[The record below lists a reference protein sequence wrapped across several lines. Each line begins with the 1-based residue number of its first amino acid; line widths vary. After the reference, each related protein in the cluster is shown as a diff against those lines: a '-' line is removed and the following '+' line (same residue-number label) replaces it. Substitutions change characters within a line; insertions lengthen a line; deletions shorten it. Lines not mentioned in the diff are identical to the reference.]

1 MPEQFLVICASQQ
14 TTYVLPDIMLLQ
26 RNESITF
33 VCFLSAFR
41 LSRNCEKLFSKS
53 QLDST
58 LRLTVFDDDDDNANG
73 DDDKFIMIMMMM
85 MMIYSNDNG
94 GDDDDDNDND
104 IGNDD
109 DI

>member
-1 MPEQFLVICASQQ
+1 
-14 TTYVLPDIMLLQ
+14 MLLQ

-41 LSRNCEKLFSKS
+41 LSRNCEKRFSKS

-94 GDDDDDNDND
+94 GDDDDDD
-104 IGNDD
+104 IW
-109 DI
+109 

>member
-1 MPEQFLVICASQQ
+1 MPGQFLVICASQQ

-58 LRLTVFDDDDDNANG
+58 LRLTVFDDDDDDNANG

-85 MMIYSNDNG
+85 MMI
-94 GDDDDDNDND
+94 
-104 IGNDD
+104 
-109 DI
+109 

>member
-1 MPEQFLVICASQQ
+1 MPGQFLVICASQQ

-58 LRLTVFDDDDDNANG
+58 LRLTVFDDDDDDNANG
-73 DDDKFIMIMMMM
+73 DDDKFIMIMMMMMMMM

-94 GDDDDDNDND
+94 GDDDDDD
-104 IGNDD
+104 IW
-109 DI
+109 